1 MDVSNIELFGNI
13 LNIKD
18 NAARSGI
25 DNLQQQIDDT
35 QHRIDNIAIPQN
47 IGDHVR
53 WYIDGELGNDEND
66 GTAGSPWK
74 TLDKFFS
81 MANSVTTD
89 IRCYI
94 VKAGTYNF
102 SKPVVQGVTLHISAT
117 VPGVT
122 INGNLSEPW
131 AFYNS
136 HINFQGTSSGDL
148 TVSCNDK
155 IYGDNCMMMLKY
167 VNFTNEL
174 NLNGGLF
181 FSKYCKFT
189 RLELLGAFAELY
201 AAQYTSTDAT
211 TNNLR
216 AESGAV
222 VITSGVSYFAG
233 KVGVSNESDCFISN
247 ESAIMII
254 KNSCNRQG
262 NNSAKYGIK
271 NSNGIIVIDSARLD
285 TYAAESVSGNFDSNS
300 FFMMPN
306 NCIQFKNA
314 LRYNNGAIQYYDGH
328 SWVNTQ

>member
-18 NAARSGI
+18 NAARLKI
-25 DNLQQQIDDT
+25 DELQKEVQKQIDDI
-35 QHRIDNIAIPQN
+35 RIPYN

-66 GTAGSPWK
+66 GSINSPWK

-89 IRCYI
+89 IRCFI

-102 SKPVVQGVTLHISAT
+102 SKPVVQGITIHITAK

-122 INGNLSEPW
+122 INGNLAEPW

-136 HINFQGTSSGDL
+136 HINFQGPSDGDL
-148 TVSCNDK
+148 TVSCNDR
-155 IYGDNCMMMLKY
+155 IYGDNCMLVLDH
-167 VNFTNEL
+167 VNFTTDFAL
-174 NLNGGLF
+174 HGGLLV
-181 FSKYCKFT
+181 SEYCKFT
-189 RLELLGAFAELY
+189 TLKIVGAYADLY
-201 AAQYTSTDAT
+201 ATQYTSTDST

-222 VITSGVSYFAG
+222 VVTSGVSYFAG
-233 KVGVSNESDCFISN
+233 KVGASNESDCYISN

-254 KNSCNRQG
+254 KNACNRQG
-262 NNSAKYGIK
+262 NNLAHYGIK
-271 NSNGIIVIDSARLD
+271 NSNGIIVIDSGRLNS
-285 TYAAESVSGNFDSNS
+285 YAAESVSGNFDNNS
-300 FFMMPN
+300 FYMMPN
-306 NCIQFKNA
+306 NCIQFKNS
-314 LRYNNGAIQYYDGH
+314 LRYNNGQIQYYDGT
-328 SWVNTQ
+328 SWVNTQV